1 MVTYKSYMCISH
13 FDRPSRSDLSDLPD
27 LGCLQIATMPP
38 WRPKHRFRQPG
49 ARGAQSARQISI
61 IGWSWMVPSHC
72 LGTAYGICM
81 FVDVGLTWSWIA
93 ITTWSLNHSTFEKY
107 EKREQVPCYA
117 MVIHGHPWSF
127 NTVPAKTTWLSL
139 GARGK
144 GDPKHPQ
151 KAALFNSVDP
161 ESRCRWISDFN
172 QFVTPKWKRHLGTNR
187 TNPILVF

>member
-1 MVTYKSYMCISH
+1 MVTYKSYMYISH
-13 FDRPSRSDLSDLPD
+13 FDRPSLSDLPD
-27 LGCLQIATMPP
+27 LGGLQIATMPP

-81 FVDVGLTWSWIA
+81 FGMLVMDCDHDLKFEPLNIRKIWKTWA
-93 ITTWSLNHSTFEKY
+93 
-107 EKREQVPCYA
+107 RA
-117 MVIHGHPWSF
+117 MLCHGHPWSF

-144 GDPKHPQ
+144 RMEKVTQMDRIRLKWAIPNIPRMRLLYSIQWILKVG
-151 KAALFNSVDP
+151 AAEL
-161 ESRCRWISDFN
+161 
-172 QFVTPKWKRHLGTNR
+172 VTSIN
-187 TNPILVF
+187 